1 MGVSMVPSEDT
12 SPPWVGAALVAP
24 TQHAPPTAT
33 KFTNAAP
40 APVSPTVAS
49 TFSSTLGGASATP
62 DRSSLTPGHAI
73 WRARRGPMF

>member
-1 MGVSMVPSEDT
+1 MVPSEDT
-12 SPPWVGAALVAP
+12 SPPCVGPALVAP

-49 TFSSTLGGASATP
+49 TFSSTLGATSATP
-62 DRSSLTPGHAI
+62 DRSSTPGHAI
-73 WRARRGPMF
+73 LERGAVLCFE